1 MQFHD
6 INLYNNNFKMFGIL
20 QDINFNADK
29 RSEGQKLK
37 KKNKK
42 RVNNSL
48 YTVSYENI
56 LIFSRFG
63 S

>member
-20 QDINFNADK
+20 QDLNFNADK

-37 KKNKK
+37 KINKK

>member
-6 INLYNNNFKMFGIL
+6 INLYYNSFKMFGIL
-20 QDINFNADK
+20 QDLHFNADK

-37 KKNKK
+37 KINKK

-56 LIFSRFG
+56 LLFSRFG

>member
-37 KKNKK
+37 KINKK

>member
-29 RSEGQKLK
+29 RSEGHKLK
-37 KKNKK
+37 KINKK

>member
-20 QDINFNADK
+20 QNINFNADK

-37 KKNKK
+37 KINKK

>member
-37 KKNKK
+37 KINKK

-48 YTVSYENI
+48 YTLSYENI